1 MILHSFIDSIRGW
14 LPEEPKMPKSKLKRY
29 QVPLAVLV
37 AATTIVSLFS
47 PSAFFPNTAVLAAPP
62 LIVSNAPNSF
72 FVELGG
78 NVENP
83 EGFIL
88 VLSDGNHISPNNLAL
103 KLTLTEKSGSD
114 CTVQLAVECKGFS
127 NEISVDGSIIDGHLI
142 IDSERSL
149 FLINPDVTKRQ
160 TFLLAESPGWTVGGD
175 VQYLTSK
182 TSTAIEPY
190 SVTAIMVSSNATRT
204 EKGWP
209 LHLYLGYEPNTGLLV
224 YSGTSLSDVLLE
236 KLGIDYLYGGLN
248 LVSYSE
254 NLQLEVVNR
263 PPPGTTIPPLLFV
276 LYTLFVFS
284 PVIVPVA
291 AVVVYLLYRRRKRR
305 QADAHNV
312 LEYHDNIGQNCE
324 VGD

>member
-14 LPEEPKMPKSKLKRY
+14 LPEEPKMPKSKLKRTL
-29 QVPLAVLV
+29 PPIAVLV

-114 CTVQLAVECKGFS
+114 CTVQLAVECEDFS

-190 SVTAIMVSSNATRT
+190 SVTAIMVSSSATGT
-204 EKGWP
+204 KKGWP
-209 LHLYLGYEPNTGLLV
+209 LHLCLGYEPNTGLLV
-224 YSGTSLSDVLLE
+224 YSGTSLSDVLLD
-236 KLGIDYLYGGLN
+236 KVGIDYLLGGLK

-254 NLQLEVVNR
+254 NLNLKIAHRYPHQLSS
-263 PPPGTTIPPLLFV
+263 GFILSILFLALLIIA
-276 LYTLFVFS
+276 
-284 PVIVPVA
+284 P
-291 AVVVYLLYRRRKRR
+291 VVVAVCVFHKLRKRR
-305 QADAHNV
+305 RAGAHNV
-312 LEYHDNIGQNCE
+312 LKFHDNTGKNCE